1 MKYAHIDHS
10 ADQIKMQELID
21 HLSNT
26 ADKAKSLASEIGLGN
41 IMYLVGILHDAGK
54 ASDAFQHKIINNT
67 DERVNHSSA
76 GALYLLSLYNK
87 CAKQSLFDTDI
98 LQEYFYIMVY
108 VISAHHG
115 LYDIPYYDNID
126 NNLSNRLKDRI
137 RFDKNEM
144 ECFKR
149 EVVPYIEELEEKLN
163 LDLLD
168 IFKKGYFEYKNS
180 KDKIKYIDDKANYYY
195 LSLYMRLFLSIL
207 KNADIVDTI
216 NAYDLIIDDSVTYDA
231 QKKATVYSAN
241 LKEKYDSFP
250 KPKNE
255 LDRVKNE
262 LKHII
267 DDRGREDESG
277 IYKLDLATGAGK
289 TLLSMLYATNQMKF
303 KSKKRFF
310 YITAFLSVLEQ
321 NANEVKEV
329 LKDKSILE
337 YHSNIVDKSFFNN
350 ASCNDESIDESKIN
364 MCKEY
369 LIESFDTPVVLTTL
383 VQFINTL
390 FKGKSANIRRFS
402 LLINS
407 VIILDE
413 VQSLPIE
420 MTYLFNLAMNFISSV
435 MKANIVLSTATQPK
449 YDENKI
455 KYRINYADKAN
466 LVKLSQN
473 QAKPFKRTKVYNFNE
488 GKKSSLKDIKLEILS
503 YKNDS
508 FLTILNTKK
517 AARNLYEML
526 IEDTKNAE
534 DTYLLNTDFC
544 PEHRKDILDE
554 IKLKLS
560 EGTAVKLVATQLIEA
575 GVNVDFK
582 RLIRSY
588 AGIDS
593 LIQAI
598 GRCNRYGLQKEG
610 IVKLVN
616 MGFEE
621 NLNYLNSIGYKKDI
635 TEIILNNK
643 SGEIDIDEL
652 NDEFFARYYTKYEN
666 LMTYPLEKDMP
677 SAFDLLSDNL
687 DNISGKSEVFPVLRQ
702 SFKTASDEINLIK
715 NDTKTMIVCYKNL
728 KTGKSNEA
736 KYDELKELLDNKDNF
751 VYNISKIK
759 KLLKEMQSYTINV
772 YENDKLN
779 DFVDFYMDGDIL
791 MLKKE
796 YYGDD
801 GFNIN
806 QEKNKEQ
813 MPFIIM

>member
-1 MKYAHIDHS
+1 MKYAHIDHTEGE
-10 ADQIKMQELID
+10 IKKQELIT
-21 HLSNT
+21 HLKNT
-26 ADKAKSLASEIGLGN
+26 ADKAKSLASEIDFEN
-41 IMYLVGILHDAGK
+41 TSYLLGILHDAGK
-54 ASDAFQHKIINNT
+54 ASKAFQHKIINNT

-87 CAKQSLFDTDI
+87 CAKKSSVDINI

-115 LYDIPYYDNID
+115 IYDVPYYDID
-126 NNLSNRLKDRI
+126 NNLSNRLKDRL
-137 RFDKNEM
+137 RFDEDEKS
-144 ECFKR
+144 CFKN

-163 LDLLD
+163 IDLLD
-168 IFKKGYFEYKNS
+168 IFMKGYFEYKTS
-180 KDKIKYIDDKANYYY
+180 KDRLKYIDNKANYYY

-231 QKKATVYSAN
+231 HKKAVLYSKN
-241 LKEKYDSFP
+241 LKEKYSSFP
-250 KPKNE
+250 EPKND

-262 LKHII
+262 LKLVI
-267 DDRGREDESG
+267 DDRGRVDESG

-289 TLLSMLYATNQMKF
+289 TLLSMLYATNQMKY

-337 YHSNIVDKSFFNN
+337 YHSNILDQSSFNN
-350 ASCNDESIDESKIN
+350 TNNESADENKDK
-364 MCKEY
+364 MCREY
-369 LIESFDTPVVLTTL
+369 LIESFDAPVVLTTL

-390 FKGKSANIRRFS
+390 FKSKSANIRRFS
-402 LLINS
+402 SLINS

-449 YDENKI
+449 YDENNI
-455 KYRINYADKAN
+455 KYRIEYADKAD

-473 QAKPFKRTKVYNFNE
+473 QLKAFKRTKVYNFNE

-503 YKNDS
+503 YKSDS

-517 AARNLYEML
+517 AARKLYEML
-526 IEDTKNAE
+526 IEDTGNAE
-534 DTYLLNTDFC
+534 DIYLLNTDFC

-593 LIQAI
+593 IIQAI

-610 IVKLVN
+610 IVNLVN

-621 NLNYLNSIGYKKDI
+621 NLNYLESIGYKKDI

-666 LMTYPLEKDMP
+666 LMAYPLGKDMP

-687 DNISGKSEVFPVLRQ
+687 DSISIKTKEFPVIRQ
-702 SFKTASDEINLIK
+702 SFKTAADNINLIK
-715 NDTKTMIVCYKNL
+715 NDTKAMIVCYKNP
-728 KTGKSNEA
+728 KTGKSNEK
-736 KYDELKELLDNKDNF
+736 KYDTLKKLLENEDNII
-751 VYNISKIK
+751 YNLSKIK
-759 KLLKEMQSYTINV
+759 SLLREMQSYTINI

-779 DFVDFYMDGDIL
+779 DFVYSYMDGDIL
-791 MLKKE
+791 LLKKE
-796 YYGDD
+796 YYSAN
-801 GFNIN
+801 GFNID
-806 QEKNKEQ
+806 QEKNKEL

>member
-41 IMYLVGILHDAGK
+41 IMYLVGMLHDAGK
-54 ASDAFQHKIINNT
+54 ASEAFQHKILNNT

-76 GALYLLSLYNK
+76 GALYLLFLYNK
-87 CAKQSLFDTDI
+87 CTKQSSFDIDI

-115 LYDIPYYDNID
+115 LYDIPYYDI
-126 NNLSNRLKDRI
+126 NNSLSNRLKDRI
-137 RFDKNEM
+137 RFDED
-144 ECFKR
+144 ERICFKR
-149 EVVPYIEELEEKLN
+149 EVVPYIKELEEKLSI
-163 LDLLD
+163 DLLD

-180 KDKIKYIDDKANYYY
+180 KDNLKYIDKKANYYY

-216 NAYDLIIDDSVTYDA
+216 NAYDLIIDDSITYDA
-231 QKKATVYSAN
+231 QKKAILYSEN
-241 LKEKYDSFP
+241 LKEKYASFP
-250 KPKNE
+250 ETKND
-255 LDRVKNE
+255 LDKVKNE
-262 LKHII
+262 LKLII

-321 NANEVKEV
+321 NASEVKDV

-337 YHSNIVDKSFFNN
+337 YHSNIVDKSSFNN
-350 ASCNDESIDESKIN
+350 ASYNESADESKIN

-369 LIESFDTPVVLTTL
+369 LMESFDAPVVLTTL

-402 LLINS
+402 SLINS

-449 YDENKI
+449 YDEKNI
-455 KYRINYADKAN
+455 KYRIDYADKAN
-466 LVKLSQN
+466 LIKLSQN
-473 QAKPFKRTKVYNFNE
+473 QVKAFKRTKVYNFNE

-517 AARNLYEML
+517 AARKLYEML
-526 IEDTKNAE
+526 IDDTGNTK
-534 DTYLLNTDFC
+534 DIYLLNTDFC
-544 PEHRKDILDE
+544 PEHRKDILNE
-554 IKLKLS
+554 IKTKLS
-560 EGTAVKLVATQLIEA
+560 EGIAVKLVSTQLIEA

-593 LIQAI
+593 IIQAI
-598 GRCNRYGLQKEG
+598 GRCNRYGFHKEG
-610 IVKLVN
+610 IVNLVN
-616 MGFEE
+616 IGFEE
-621 NLNYLNSIGYKKDI
+621 NLNYLESIGYKKDI
-635 TEIILNNK
+635 TEIILNK
-643 SGEIDIDEL
+643 KTGEIDIDKL

-702 SFKTASDEINLIK
+702 SFKTAADEINLIK
-715 NDTKTMIVCYKNL
+715 NDTKTMIVCYKNF

-736 KYDELKELLDNKDNF
+736 KYDELKELLDNKDNI

>member
-1 MKYAHIDHS
+1 MKYAHIDH
-10 ADQIKMQELID
+10 AEGEIKKQELIT
-21 HLSNT
+21 HLKNT
-26 ADKAKSLASEIGLGN
+26 ADKAKSLANEIDFENTL
-41 IMYLVGILHDAGK
+41 YLLGILHDAGK
-54 ASDAFQHKIINNT
+54 ASEAFQHKIINNT
-67 DERVNHSSA
+67 DDRVNHSSA

-87 CAKQSLFDTDI
+87 CAKKSSVDINI

-115 LYDIPYYDNID
+115 IYDVPYYDID
-126 NNLSNRLKDRI
+126 NNLSNRLKDRL
-137 RFDKNEM
+137 RFDEDEM
-144 ECFKR
+144 SFFRK
-149 EVVPYIEELEEKLN
+149 EVVPYIEELKEKLN
-163 LDLLD
+163 IDLLD
-168 IFKKGYFEYKNS
+168 IFMKGYFEYKTS
-180 KDKIKYIDDKANYYY
+180 KDRLKYIDNKANYYY

-231 QKKATVYSAN
+231 HKKAVLYSKN
-241 LKEKYDSFP
+241 LKEKYSSFP
-250 KPKNE
+250 EPKNE

-262 LKHII
+262 LKFVI
-267 DDRGREDESG
+267 DDRGRVDESG

-289 TLLSMLYATNQMKF
+289 TLLSMLYATNQMKY

-337 YHSNIVDKSFFNN
+337 YHSNIIDQSSFNKANN
-350 ASCNDESIDESKIN
+350 ESTDESKDK
-364 MCKEY
+364 MCREY
-369 LIESFDTPVVLTTL
+369 LIQSFDAPVVLTTI

-402 LLINS
+402 SLINS

-449 YDENKI
+449 YDENNI

-466 LVKLSQN
+466 LVKLSHN

-517 AARNLYEML
+517 AARKLYEML
-526 IEDTKNAE
+526 IEDTGNAE
-534 DTYLLNTDFC
+534 EIYLLNTDFC

-593 LIQAI
+593 IIQAI

-610 IVKLVN
+610 IVNLVN

-621 NLNYLNSIGYKKDI
+621 NLNYLESIGYKKDI

-666 LMTYPLEKDMP
+666 LMAYPLGKDMP

-687 DNISGKSEVFPVLRQ
+687 DSISKKKEEFPVIRQ
-702 SFKTASDEINLIK
+702 SFKMAADNINLIK
-715 NDTKTMIVCYKNL
+715 NDTKAMIVCYKNP
-728 KTGKSNEA
+728 KTGKSNEK
-736 KYDELKELLDNKDNF
+736 KYDTLKKLLENEDNII
-751 VYNISKIK
+751 YNLSKIK
-759 KLLKEMQSYTINV
+759 SLLREMQSYTINI

-779 DFVDFYMDGDIL
+779 DFVYSYMDGDIL
-791 MLKKE
+791 LLKKE
-796 YYGDD
+796 YYSAN
-801 GFNIN
+801 GFNID
-806 QEKNKEQ
+806 QEKNKEL

>member
-1 MKYAHIDHS
+1 MK
-10 ADQIKMQELID
+10 
-21 HLSNT
+21 
-26 ADKAKSLASEIGLGN
+26 
-41 IMYLVGILHDAGK
+41 LV
-54 ASDAFQHKIINNT
+54 
-67 DERVNHSSA
+67 
-76 GALYLLSLYNK
+76 
-87 CAKQSLFDTDI
+87 
-98 LQEYFYIMVY
+98 
-108 VISAHHG
+108 
-115 LYDIPYYDNID
+115 
-126 NNLSNRLKDRI
+126 
-137 RFDKNEM
+137 
-144 ECFKR
+144 
-149 EVVPYIEELEEKLN
+149 
-163 LDLLD
+163 
-168 IFKKGYFEYKNS
+168 
-180 KDKIKYIDDKANYYY
+180 
-195 LSLYMRLFLSIL
+195 
-207 KNADIVDTI
+207 
-216 NAYDLIIDDSVTYDA
+216 
-231 QKKATVYSAN
+231 
-241 LKEKYDSFP
+241 
-250 KPKNE
+250 
-255 LDRVKNE
+255 
-262 LKHII
+262 I
-267 DDRGREDESG
+267 DDRGRVDESG
-277 IYKLDLATGAGK
+277 IYKLDIATGAGK
-289 TLLSMLYATNQMKF
+289 TLLSMLYATNQMKY

-337 YHSNIVDKSFFNN
+337 YHSNIVDQSSFNN
-350 ASCNDESIDESKIN
+350 ANNESTDESKDK
-364 MCKEY
+364 MCREY
-369 LIESFDTPVVLTTL
+369 LIQSFDAPVVLTTL

-402 LLINS
+402 SLINS

-449 YDENKI
+449 YDENNI

-517 AARNLYEML
+517 AARKLYEML
-526 IEDTKNAE
+526 IEDTGNAE
-534 DTYLLNTDFC
+534 DIYLLNTDFC

-593 LIQAI
+593 IIQAI

-610 IVKLVN
+610 IVNLVN
-616 MGFEE
+616 VGFEE
-621 NLNYLNSIGYKKDI
+621 NLNYLESIGYKKDI

-652 NDEFFARYYTKYEN
+652 NDEFFARYYTKYES
-666 LMTYPLEKDMP
+666 LMAYPLGKDMP

-687 DNISGKSEVFPVLRQ
+687 DSIRKKTEEFPVIRQ
-702 SFKTASDEINLIK
+702 SFKTAADNINLIK
-715 NDTKTMIVCYKNL
+715 NDTKAMIVCYKNP
-728 KTGKSNEA
+728 KTGKSNEK
-736 KYDELKELLDNKDNF
+736 KYDTLKKLLENEDNII
-751 VYNISKIK
+751 YNLSKIK
-759 KLLKEMQSYTINV
+759 SLLREMQSYTINV

-779 DFVDFYMDGDIL
+779 DFIYSYMDGDIL
-791 MLKKE
+791 LLKKE
-796 YYGDD
+796 YYNDI
-801 GFNIN
+801 GFNID
-806 QEKNKEQ
+806 QEKNKEL

>member
-10 ADQIKMQELID
+10 AEQIKSQELIT
-21 HLSNT
+21 HLKNT
-26 ADKAKSLASEIGLGN
+26 ADKAKSLASEIDFENTL
-41 IMYLVGILHDAGK
+41 YLLGILHDAGK
-54 ASDAFQHKIINNT
+54 ASEAFQHKIINNT

-87 CAKQSLFDTDI
+87 CAKKSLVDINI

-115 LYDIPYYDNID
+115 IYDIPYYDID
-126 NNLSNRLKDRI
+126 NNLSNRLKDRL
-137 RFDKNEM
+137 RFDEDEMSCFKNE
-144 ECFKR
+144 
-149 EVVPYIEELEEKLN
+149 VLPYIEELEEKLN
-163 LDLLD
+163 IDLLD
-168 IFKKGYFEYKNS
+168 IFMKGYFEYKTS
-180 KDKIKYIDDKANYYY
+180 KDRLKYIDNKANYYY

-231 QKKATVYSAN
+231 HKKAVLYSKN
-241 LKEKYDSFP
+241 LKEKYSSFP
-250 KPKNE
+250 EPKNE

-262 LKHII
+262 LKLVI
-267 DDRGREDESG
+267 DDRGRVDESG

-289 TLLSMLYATNQMKF
+289 TLLSMLYATNQMKY

-337 YHSNIVDKSFFNN
+337 YHSNIVDQSSFNN
-350 ASCNDESIDESKIN
+350 ANNESTDESKDK
-364 MCKEY
+364 MCREY
-369 LIESFDTPVVLTTL
+369 LIQSFDAPVVLTTL

-402 LLINS
+402 SLINS

-449 YDENKI
+449 YDENNI
-455 KYRINYADKAN
+455 KYRINYADKAD

-508 FLTILNTKK
+508 FITILNTKK
-517 AARNLYEML
+517 AARKLYEML
-526 IEDTKNAE
+526 IEDTGNAE
-534 DTYLLNTDFC
+534 DIYLLNTDFC
-544 PEHRKDILDE
+544 PEHRKDVLDE

-560 EGTAVKLVATQLIEA
+560 KGTAVKLVATQLIEA

-593 LIQAI
+593 IIQAI
-598 GRCNRYGLQKEG
+598 GRCNRYGLRKEG
-610 IVKLVN
+610 IVNLVN

-621 NLNYLNSIGYKKDI
+621 NLNYLESIGYKKDI

-666 LMTYPLEKDMP
+666 LMAYPLGKDMP

-687 DNISGKSEVFPVLRQ
+687 DSISIKTKEFPVIRQ
-702 SFKTASDEINLIK
+702 SFKTAADNINLIK
-715 NDTKTMIVCYKNL
+715 NDTKAMIVCYKNP
-728 KTGKSNEA
+728 KTGKSNEK
-736 KYDELKELLDNKDNF
+736 KYDTLKKLLENEDNII
-751 VYNISKIK
+751 YNLSKIK
-759 KLLKEMQSYTINV
+759 SLLKEMQSYTINV

-779 DFVDFYMDGDIL
+779 DFVYSYMDGGIL
-791 MLKKE
+791 LLKKE
-796 YYGDD
+796 YYSAN
-801 GFNIN
+801 GFNID
-806 QEKNKEQ
+806 QEKNKEL

>member
-1 MKYAHIDHS
+1 MKYAHINN
-10 ADQIKMQELID
+10 AEGKIKKQELIT
-21 HLSNT
+21 HLKNT
-26 ADKAKSLASEIGLGN
+26 ADKAKSLASEIDFENTL
-41 IMYLVGILHDAGK
+41 YLVGILHDIGK
-54 ASDAFQHKIINNT
+54 ASEAFQHKIINNT

-76 GALYLLSLYNK
+76 GALYLLSLYSK
-87 CAKQSLFDTDI
+87 CAKQSSFELDI
-98 LQEYFYIMVY
+98 IQEYFYIMAY

-115 LYDIPYYDNID
+115 IYDIPYYDID
-126 NNLSNRLKDRI
+126 NNLSNRLKDRL
-137 RFDKNEM
+137 RFDEDEMNCFKNE
-144 ECFKR
+144 
-149 EVVPYIEELEEKLN
+149 VLPYIEEIEQKLN
-163 LDLLD
+163 VDLLE
-168 IFKKGYFEYKNS
+168 IFKRGYFEYKNS

-216 NAYDLIIDDSVTYDA
+216 NAYDLV
-231 QKKATVYSAN
+231 
-241 LKEKYDSFP
+241 
-250 KPKNE
+250 
-255 LDRVKNE
+255 
-262 LKHII
+262 I
-267 DDRGREDESG
+267 DDRVMYSAQEKAEVYKARLDEKYASFPEPKNNLDKVKNDLKSIVDSRSRTDNNG

-303 KSKKRFF
+303 KDKKRFF

-321 NANEVKEV
+321 NASEVKDV

-337 YHSNIVDKSFFNN
+337 YHSNIVNKSSFDNTKN
-350 ASCNDESIDESKIN
+350 ESADESKEN

-369 LIESFDTPVVLTTL
+369 LFESFDAPVVLTTL

-390 FKGKSANIRRFS
+390 FKGKSTNIRRFS
-402 LLINS
+402 SLINS

-449 YDENKI
+449 YDEDNI
-455 KYRINYADKAN
+455 KYRLNYAKNAN
-466 LVKLSQN
+466 LVRLSQN
-473 QAKPFKRTKVYNFNE
+473 QLKVFKRTKVYNFND
-488 GKKSSLKDIKLEILS
+488 GKKSSLVDIKTEVLS
-503 YKNDS
+503 HAEDS
-508 FLTILNTKK
+508 NLIILNTKR
-517 AARNLYEML
+517 AARNLYKML
-526 IEDTKNAE
+526 LEDFGNNNNI
-534 DTYLLNTDFC
+534 YLLNTDFC
-544 PEHRKDILDE
+544 PEHRKDILNE
-554 IKLKLS
+554 IKAKLS
-560 EGTAVKLVATQLIEA
+560 EGVAVKLVSTQLIEA

-652 NDEFFARYYTKYEN
+652 NDEFFARYYTKYES
-666 LMTYPLEKDMP
+666 LMAYPLEKDKP
-677 SAFDLLSDNL
+677 SAFDLLSDNIN
-687 DNISGKSEVFPVLRQ
+687 NIGTKTKDFPILRQ
-702 SFKTASDEINLIK
+702 SFKTAADNINLIK
-715 NDTKTMIVCYKNL
+715 NDTKAMIVCYKNSI
-728 KTGKSNEA
+728 TGKSNEE
-736 KYDELKELLDNKDNF
+736 KYDELKMLLENEDTIT
-751 VYNISKIK
+751 YNISKIK
-759 KLLKEMQSYTINV
+759 RLLKEMQSYTINV

-779 DFVDFYMDGDIL
+779 DFVDSYMDGDIL
-791 MLKKE
+791 LLKKQ
-796 YYGDD
+796 YYNDNGS
-801 GFNIN
+801 NID
-806 QEKNKEQ
+806 QEKNKEL

>member
-10 ADQIKMQELID
+10 VEQIKSQELIV

-26 ADKAKSLASEIGLGN
+26 ADRAKSLANEIDFENTL
-41 IMYLVGILHDAGK
+41 YLLGILHDAGK
-54 ASDAFQHKIINNT
+54 ASEAFQHKIINNT

-87 CAKQSLFDTDI
+87 CAKKSSVDINI

-115 LYDIPYYDNID
+115 IYDVPYYDID
-126 NNLSNRLKDRI
+126 NNLSNRLKDRL
-137 RFDKNEM
+137 RFDEDEKS
-144 ECFKR
+144 CFKN

-163 LDLLD
+163 IDLLD
-168 IFKKGYFEYKNS
+168 IFMKGYFEYKTS
-180 KDKIKYIDDKANYYY
+180 KDRLKYIDNKANYYY
-195 LSLYMRLFLSIL
+195 ISLYMRLFLSIL

-231 QKKATVYSAN
+231 HKKAVLYSKN
-241 LKEKYDSFP
+241 LKEKYSSFP
-250 KPKNE
+250 EPKNE

-262 LKHII
+262 LKFVI
-267 DDRGREDESG
+267 DDRGRVDESG
-277 IYKLDLATGAGK
+277 IYKLDIATGAGK
-289 TLLSMLYATNQMKF
+289 TLLSMLYATNQMKY

-337 YHSNIVDKSFFNN
+337 YHSNIVDQSSFNN
-350 ASCNDESIDESKIN
+350 ANNESTDESKDK
-364 MCKEY
+364 MCREY
-369 LIESFDTPVVLTTL
+369 LIQSFDAPVVLTTL

-402 LLINS
+402 SLINS

-449 YDENKI
+449 YDENNI

-517 AARNLYEML
+517 AARKLYEML
-526 IEDTKNAE
+526 IEDTGNAE
-534 DTYLLNTDFC
+534 DIYLLNTDFC

-593 LIQAI
+593 IIQAI

-610 IVKLVN
+610 IVNLVN

-621 NLNYLNSIGYKKDI
+621 NLNYLESIGYKKDI

-666 LMTYPLEKDMP
+666 LMTYPLGKDMP

-687 DNISGKSEVFPVLRQ
+687 DSISIKTKEFPVIRQ
-702 SFKTASDEINLIK
+702 SFKTAADNINLIK
-715 NDTKTMIVCYKNL
+715 NDTKAMIVCYKNP
-728 KTGKSNEA
+728 KTGKSNEK
-736 KYDELKELLDNKDNF
+736 KYDTLKKLLENEDNII
-751 VYNISKIK
+751 YNLSKIK
-759 KLLKEMQSYTINV
+759 SLLREMQGYTINI

-779 DFVDFYMDGDIL
+779 DFVYSYMGGDIL
-791 MLKKE
+791 LLKKE
-796 YYGDD
+796 YYSAN
-801 GFNIN
+801 GFNID
-806 QEKNKEQ
+806 QEKNKEL

>member
-1 MKYAHIDHS
+1 MKYAHIDH
-10 ADQIKMQELID
+10 AEGKIKKQELIT
-21 HLSNT
+21 HLKNT
-26 ADKAKSLASEIGLGN
+26 ADKAKSLASEIDFEN
-41 IMYLVGILHDAGK
+41 TSYLLGILHDAGK
-54 ASDAFQHKIINNT
+54 ASEAFQHKIINNT
-67 DERVNHSSA
+67 DDRVNHSSA

-87 CAKQSLFDTDI
+87 CAKKSSVDINI

-115 LYDIPYYDNID
+115 IYDVPYYDID
-126 NNLSNRLKDRI
+126 NNLSNRLKDRL
-137 RFDKNEM
+137 RFDEDEKSCFKNE
-144 ECFKR
+144 
-149 EVVPYIEELEEKLN
+149 VLPYIEELEEKLN
-163 LDLLD
+163 IDLLD
-168 IFKKGYFEYKNS
+168 IFMKGYFEYKTS
-180 KDKIKYIDDKANYYY
+180 KDRLKYIDNKANYYY

-231 QKKATVYSAN
+231 HKKAVLYSKN
-241 LKEKYDSFP
+241 LKEKYSSFP
-250 KPKNE
+250 EPKNE

-262 LKHII
+262 LKLVI
-267 DDRGREDESG
+267 DDRGRVDESG
-277 IYKLDLATGAGK
+277 IYKLDIATGAGK
-289 TLLSMLYATNQMKF
+289 TLLSMLYATNQMKY

-337 YHSNIVDKSFFNN
+337 YHSNIVDQSSFNN
-350 ASCNDESIDESKIN
+350 ANNESTDESKDK
-364 MCKEY
+364 MCREY
-369 LIESFDTPVVLTTL
+369 LIQSFDAPVVLTTL

-402 LLINS
+402 SLINS

-449 YDENKI
+449 YDENNI

-517 AARNLYEML
+517 AARKLYEML
-526 IEDTKNAE
+526 IEDTGNAE
-534 DTYLLNTDFC
+534 DIYLLNTDFC

-593 LIQAI
+593 IIQAI

-610 IVKLVN
+610 IVNLVN
-616 MGFEE
+616 VGFEE
-621 NLNYLNSIGYKKDI
+621 NLNYLESIGYKKDI

-652 NDEFFARYYTKYEN
+652 NDEFFARYYTKYES
-666 LMTYPLEKDMP
+666 LMAYPLGKDMP

-687 DNISGKSEVFPVLRQ
+687 DSIRKKTEEFPVIRQ
-702 SFKTASDEINLIK
+702 SFKTAADNINLIK
-715 NDTKTMIVCYKNL
+715 NDTKAMIVCYKNP
-728 KTGKSNEA
+728 KTGKSNEK
-736 KYDELKELLDNKDNF
+736 KYDTLKKLLENEDNII
-751 VYNISKIK
+751 YNLSKIK
-759 KLLKEMQSYTINV
+759 SLLREMQSYTINV

-779 DFVDFYMDGDIL
+779 DFIYSYMDGDIL
-791 MLKKE
+791 LLKKE
-796 YYGDD
+796 YYNDI
-801 GFNIN
+801 GFNID
-806 QEKNKEQ
+806 QEKNKEL

>member
-10 ADQIKMQELID
+10 ADQIKRQELID

-26 ADKAKSLASEIGLGN
+26 ADKAKSSASEIGIGN
-41 IMYLVGILHDAGK
+41 IMYLLGILHDVGK
-54 ASDAFQHKIINNT
+54 ASEAFQHKIINNT
-67 DERVNHSSA
+67 DEKVNHSSA

-87 CAKQSLFDTDI
+87 CAKQSSFEMNI
-98 LQEYFYIMVY
+98 LQEYFYIMTY

-115 LYDIPYYDNID
+115 LYDIPYYDI
-126 NNLSNRLKDRI
+126 NNSLSNRLKDRI
-137 RFDKNEM
+137 RFDED
-144 ECFKR
+144 ERICFKR
-149 EVVPYIEELEEKLN
+149 EVVPYIKELEEKLN
-163 LDLLD
+163 IDLLD

-180 KDKIKYIDDKANYYY
+180 KDNLKYIDMKANYYY

-216 NAYDLIIDDSVTYDA
+216 NAYDLIIDDNVTYDA
-231 QKKATVYSAN
+231 QEKAEIYSKN
-241 LKEKYDSFP
+241 LKEKYSSFP
-250 KPKNE
+250 EPKND
-255 LDRVKNE
+255 LDKVKNE
-262 LKHII
+262 LKLVI

-277 IYKLDLATGAGK
+277 IYKVDLATGAGN
-289 TLLSMLYATNQMKF
+289 TLLSMLYATNQMKY

-321 NANEVKEV
+321 NAGEVKDV

-337 YHSNIVDKSFFNN
+337 YHSNILDQSSFNN
-350 ASCNDESIDESKIN
+350 TNNESAYESKDK
-364 MCKEY
+364 MCREY
-369 LIESFDTPVVLTTL
+369 LIESFDAPVVLTTL

-402 LLINS
+402 SLINS

-449 YDENKI
+449 YDENNI
-455 KYRINYADKAN
+455 KYRIDYADKAD

-473 QAKPFKRTKVYNFNE
+473 QLKAFKRTKVYNFND
-488 GKKSSLKDIKLEILS
+488 GKKSNSKDIEAEVLLHTK
-503 YKNDS
+503 DS
-508 FLTILNTKK
+508 TLIILNTKK
-517 AARNLYEML
+517 AARKLYEML
-526 IEDTKNAE
+526 IEDTGNTE
-534 DTYLLNTDFC
+534 DIYLLNTDFC
-544 PEHRKDILDE
+544 PEHRKDILDK
-554 IKLKLS
+554 IKAKLS
-560 EGTAVKLVATQLIEA
+560 KGNAVKLVATQLIEA

-593 LIQAI
+593 IIQAI

-610 IVKLVN
+610 IVNLVN

-621 NLNYLNSIGYKKDI
+621 NLNYLESIGYKKDI

-666 LMTYPLEKDMP
+666 LMTYPLGKDMP

-687 DNISGKSEVFPVLRQ
+687 DKISIKTKEFPVIRQ
-702 SFKTASDEINLIK
+702 SFKTAADNINLIK
-715 NDTKTMIVCYKNL
+715 NDTKAMIVCYKNS
-728 KTGKSNEA
+728 KTGKSNEK
-736 KYDELKELLDNKDNF
+736 KYDELKMLLENKDN
-751 VYNISKIK
+751 VIYNISKIK
-759 KLLKEMQSYTINV
+759 RLLKEMQSYTINV
-772 YENDKLN
+772 YENAKLN
-779 DFVDFYMDGDIL
+779 DFVDSYMDGDIL
-791 MLKKE
+791 LLKKQ
-796 YYGDD
+796 YYNDN
-801 GFNIN
+801 GFNID
-806 QEKNKEQ
+806 QEKNKEL

>member
-1 MKYAHIDHS
+1 MKYAHIDH
-10 ADQIKMQELID
+10 AEGEIKKQELIT
-21 HLSNT
+21 HLKNT
-26 ADKAKSLASEIGLGN
+26 ADKAKSLANEIDFENTL
-41 IMYLVGILHDAGK
+41 YLLGILHDAGK
-54 ASDAFQHKIINNT
+54 ASEAFQHKIINNT

-76 GALYLLSLYNK
+76 GALYLLLLYNK
-87 CAKQSLFDTDI
+87 CAKKSSVDINI

-115 LYDIPYYDNID
+115 IYDVPYYDID
-126 NNLSNRLKDRI
+126 NNLSNRLKDRL
-137 RFDKNEM
+137 RFDEDEKS
-144 ECFKR
+144 CFRK

-163 LDLLD
+163 IDLLD
-168 IFKKGYFEYKNS
+168 IFMEGYFEYKTS
-180 KDKIKYIDDKANYYY
+180 KDRLKYIDDKANYYY
-195 LSLYMRLFLSIL
+195 LSLYMRLFLAIL

-231 QKKATVYSAN
+231 HKKAVLYSKN
-241 LKEKYDSFP
+241 LKEKYSSFP
-250 KPKNE
+250 EPKNE

-262 LKHII
+262 LKLVI
-267 DDRGREDESG
+267 DDRGRVDESG

-289 TLLSMLYATNQMKF
+289 TLLSMLYATNQMKY

-337 YHSNIVDKSFFNN
+337 YHSNIVDQSSFNN
-350 ASCNDESIDESKIN
+350 ANNESTDESKDK
-364 MCKEY
+364 MCREY
-369 LIESFDTPVVLTTL
+369 LIQSFDAPVVLTTL
-383 VQFINTL
+383 AQFVNTL

-402 LLINS
+402 SLINS

-449 YDENKI
+449 YDENNI

-517 AARNLYEML
+517 AARKLYEML
-526 IEDTKNAE
+526 IEDTGNAE
-534 DTYLLNTDFC
+534 DIYLLNTDFC

-593 LIQAI
+593 IIQAI

-610 IVKLVN
+610 IVNLVN

-621 NLNYLNSIGYKKDI
+621 NLNYLESIGYKKDI

-666 LMTYPLEKDMP
+666 LMAYPFGKDKP

-687 DNISGKSEVFPVLRQ
+687 DSISIKTKEFPVIRQ
-702 SFKTASDEINLIK
+702 SFKTAADNINLIK
-715 NDTKTMIVCYKNL
+715 NDTKAMIVCYKNP
-728 KTGKSNEA
+728 KTGKSNEK
-736 KYDELKELLDNKDNF
+736 KYDTLKKLLENEDNII
-751 VYNISKIK
+751 YNLSKIK
-759 KLLKEMQSYTINV
+759 SLLREMQSYTINI

-779 DFVDFYMDGDIL
+779 DFVYSYMDGDIL
-791 MLKKE
+791 LLKKE
-796 YYGDD
+796 YYSAN
-801 GFNIN
+801 GFNID
-806 QEKNKEQ
+806 QEKNKEL

>member
-1 MKYAHIDHS
+1 MKYAHIDH
-10 ADQIKMQELID
+10 AEGEIKKQELIT
-21 HLSNT
+21 HLKNT
-26 ADKAKSLASEIGLGN
+26 ADKAKSLANEIDFENTL
-41 IMYLVGILHDAGK
+41 YLLGILHDAGK
-54 ASDAFQHKIINNT
+54 ASEAFQHKIINNT
-67 DERVNHSSA
+67 DDRVNHSSA

-87 CAKQSLFDTDI
+87 CAKKSSVDINI

-115 LYDIPYYDNID
+115 IYDVPYYDID
-126 NNLSNRLKDRI
+126 NNLSNRLKDRL
-137 RFDKNEM
+137 RFDENEM
-144 ECFKR
+144 SCFRK
-149 EVVPYIEELEEKLN
+149 EVVPYIEELKEKLN
-163 LDLLD
+163 IDLLD
-168 IFKKGYFEYKNS
+168 IFMKGYFEYKTS
-180 KDKIKYIDDKANYYY
+180 KDRLKYIDNKANYYY

-231 QKKATVYSAN
+231 HKNAVLYSKN
-241 LKEKYDSFP
+241 LKEKYSSFP
-250 KPKNE
+250 EPKNE

-262 LKHII
+262 LKFVI
-267 DDRGREDESG
+267 DDRGRVDESG

-289 TLLSMLYATNQMKF
+289 TLLSMLYATNQMKY

-337 YHSNIVDKSFFNN
+337 YHSNIIDQSSFNN
-350 ASCNDESIDESKIN
+350 ANNESTDESKDK
-364 MCKEY
+364 MCREY
-369 LIESFDTPVVLTTL
+369 LIQSFDAPVVLTTL

-402 LLINS
+402 SLINS

-449 YDENKI
+449 YDENNI

-466 LVKLSQN
+466 LVKLSHN

-517 AARNLYEML
+517 AARKLYEML
-526 IEDTKNAE
+526 IEDTGNAE
-534 DTYLLNTDFC
+534 DIYLLNTDFC

-560 EGTAVKLVATQLIEA
+560 EGTSVKLVATQLIEA

-593 LIQAI
+593 IIQAI
-598 GRCNRYGLQKEG
+598 GRCNRYGLHKEG
-610 IVKLVN
+610 IVNLVN

-621 NLNYLNSIGYKKDI
+621 NLNYLESIGYKKDI

-666 LMTYPLEKDMP
+666 LMAYPLGKDMP

-687 DNISGKSEVFPVLRQ
+687 DSISIKTKEFPVIRQ
-702 SFKTASDEINLIK
+702 SFKTAADNINLIK
-715 NDTKTMIVCYKNL
+715 NDTKTMIVCYKNT
-728 KTGKSNEA
+728 KTGKSNEK
-736 KYDELKELLDNKDNF
+736 KYDTLKKLLENEDNII
-751 VYNISKIK
+751 YNLSKIK
-759 KLLKEMQSYTINV
+759 SLLREMQSYTINI

-779 DFVDFYMDGDIL
+779 DFVYSYMDGDIL
-791 MLKKE
+791 LLKKE
-796 YYGDD
+796 YYSAN
-801 GFNIN
+801 GFNID
-806 QEKNKEQ
+806 QEKNKEL

>member
-1 MKYAHIDHS
+1 MKYAHIDH
-10 ADQIKMQELID
+10 AEGEIKKQELIT
-21 HLSNT
+21 HLKNT
-26 ADKAKSLASEIGLGN
+26 ADKAKSLANEIDFENTL
-41 IMYLVGILHDAGK
+41 YLLGILHDAGK
-54 ASDAFQHKIINNT
+54 ASEAFQHKIINNT

-76 GALYLLSLYNK
+76 GALYLLLLYNK
-87 CAKQSLFDTDI
+87 CAKKSSVDINI

-115 LYDIPYYDNID
+115 IYDVPYYDID
-126 NNLSNRLKDRI
+126 NNLSNRLKDRLK
-137 RFDKNEM
+137 FDEDEKS
-144 ECFKR
+144 CFRK

-163 LDLLD
+163 IDLLD
-168 IFKKGYFEYKNS
+168 IFMEGYFEYKTS
-180 KDKIKYIDDKANYYY
+180 KDRLKYIDDKANYYY
-195 LSLYMRLFLSIL
+195 LSLYMRLFLAIL

-231 QKKATVYSAN
+231 HKKAVLYSKN
-241 LKEKYDSFP
+241 LKEKYSSFP
-250 KPKNE
+250 EPKNE

-262 LKHII
+262 LKLVI
-267 DDRGREDESG
+267 DDRGRVDESG

-289 TLLSMLYATNQMKF
+289 TLLSMLYATNQMKY

-337 YHSNIVDKSFFNN
+337 YHSNIVDQSSFNN
-350 ASCNDESIDESKIN
+350 ANNESTDESKDK
-364 MCKEY
+364 MCREY
-369 LIESFDTPVVLTTL
+369 LIQSFDAPVVLTTL

-402 LLINS
+402 SLINS

-449 YDENKI
+449 YDENNI

-466 LVKLSQN
+466 LVKLSHN

-517 AARNLYEML
+517 AARKLYEML
-526 IEDTKNAE
+526 IEDTGNAE
-534 DTYLLNTDFC
+534 DIYLLNTDFC

-593 LIQAI
+593 IIQAI
-598 GRCNRYGLQKEG
+598 GRCNRYGLHKEG
-610 IVKLVN
+610 IVNLVN

-621 NLNYLNSIGYKKDI
+621 NLNYLESIGYKKDI

-666 LMTYPLEKDMP
+666 LMAYPLGKDMP

-687 DNISGKSEVFPVLRQ
+687 DSISIKTKEFPVIRQ
-702 SFKTASDEINLIK
+702 SFKTAADNINLIK
-715 NDTKTMIVCYKNL
+715 NDTKTMIVCYKNT
-728 KTGKSNEA
+728 KTGKSNEK
-736 KYDELKELLDNKDNF
+736 KYDTLKKLLENEDNII
-751 VYNISKIK
+751 YNLSKIK
-759 KLLKEMQSYTINV
+759 SLLREMQSYTINI

-779 DFVDFYMDGDIL
+779 DFVYSYMDGDIL
-791 MLKKE
+791 LLKKE
-796 YYGDD
+796 YYSAN
-801 GFNIN
+801 GFNID
-806 QEKNKEQ
+806 QEKK
-813 MPFIIM
+813 

>member
-10 ADQIKMQELID
+10 VEQIKSQELIV

-26 ADKAKSLASEIGLGN
+26 ADRAKSLANEIDFENTL
-41 IMYLVGILHDAGK
+41 YLLGILHDAGK
-54 ASDAFQHKIINNT
+54 ASEAFQHKIINNT

-76 GALYLLSLYNK
+76 GAQYLVSLYLRCSK
-87 CAKQSLFDTDI
+87 DTSFDIDL
-98 LQEYFYIMVY
+98 LQEYFYILIY

-115 LYDIPYYDNID
+115 IYDIPYYDID
-126 NNLSNRLKDRI
+126 NNLSNRLKDRL
-137 RFDKNEM
+137 RFDEDEKS
-144 ECFKR
+144 CFKN

-163 LDLLD
+163 IDLLD
-168 IFKKGYFEYKNS
+168 IFMKGYFEYKTS
-180 KDKIKYIDDKANYYY
+180 KDRLKYIDNKANYYY

-231 QKKATVYSAN
+231 HKKAVLYSKN
-241 LKEKYDSFP
+241 LKEKYSSFP
-250 KPKNE
+250 EPKNE

-262 LKHII
+262 LKLVI
-267 DDRGREDESG
+267 DDRGRVDESG
-277 IYKLDLATGAGK
+277 IYKLDIATGAGK
-289 TLLSMLYATNQMKF
+289 TLLSMLYATNQMKY

-310 YITAFLSVLEQ
+310 YITAFLSILEQ

-337 YHSNIVDKSFFNN
+337 YHSNIVDQSSFNN
-350 ASCNDESIDESKIN
+350 ANNESTDESKDK
-364 MCKEY
+364 MCREY
-369 LIESFDTPVVLTTL
+369 LIQSFDAPVVLTTL

-402 LLINS
+402 SLINS

-449 YDENKI
+449 YDENNI

-517 AARNLYEML
+517 AARKLYEML
-526 IEDTKNAE
+526 IEDTGNAE
-534 DTYLLNTDFC
+534 DIYLLNTDFC

-593 LIQAI
+593 IIQAI

-610 IVKLVN
+610 IVNLVN
-616 MGFEE
+616 TGFEE
-621 NLNYLNSIGYKKDI
+621 NLNYLESIGYKKDI

-643 SGEIDIDEL
+643 SGEIDIDKL

-666 LMTYPLEKDMP
+666 LMAYPLGKDMP

-687 DNISGKSEVFPVLRQ
+687 DSISIKTKEFPVIRQ
-702 SFKTASDEINLIK
+702 SFKTAADNINLIK
-715 NDTKTMIVCYKNL
+715 NDTKAMIVCYKNH
-728 KTGKSNEA
+728 KTGKSNEK
-736 KYDELKELLDNKDNF
+736 KYDTLKKLLENEDNII
-751 VYNISKIK
+751 YNLSKIK
-759 KLLKEMQSYTINV
+759 SLLREMQSYTINI

-779 DFVDFYMDGDIL
+779 DFVYSYMDGDIL
-791 MLKKE
+791 LLKKE
-796 YYGDD
+796 YYSAN
-801 GFNIN
+801 GFNID
-806 QEKNKEQ
+806 QEKNKEL

>member
-10 ADQIKMQELID
+10 VEQIKSQELIV

-26 ADKAKSLASEIGLGN
+26 ADRAKSLANEIDFENTL
-41 IMYLVGILHDAGK
+41 YLLGILHDAGK
-54 ASDAFQHKIINNT
+54 ASEAFQHKIINNT

-76 GALYLLSLYNK
+76 GAQYLVSLYLRCSK
-87 CAKQSLFDTDI
+87 DTSFDIDL
-98 LQEYFYIMVY
+98 LQEYFYILIY

-115 LYDIPYYDNID
+115 IYDIPYYDID
-126 NNLSNRLKDRI
+126 NNLSNRLKDRL
-137 RFDKNEM
+137 RFDEDEKS
-144 ECFKR
+144 CFKN

-163 LDLLD
+163 IDLLD
-168 IFKKGYFEYKNS
+168 IFMKGYFEYKTS
-180 KDKIKYIDDKANYYY
+180 KDRLKYIDNKANYYY

-231 QKKATVYSAN
+231 HKKAVLYSKN
-241 LKEKYDSFP
+241 LKEKYSSFP
-250 KPKNE
+250 EPKNE

-262 LKHII
+262 LKLVI
-267 DDRGREDESG
+267 DDRGRVDESG
-277 IYKLDLATGAGK
+277 IYKLDIATGAGK
-289 TLLSMLYATNQMKF
+289 TLLSMLYATNQMKY

-337 YHSNIVDKSFFNN
+337 YHSNIVDQSSFNN
-350 ASCNDESIDESKIN
+350 ANNESTDESKDK
-364 MCKEY
+364 MCREY
-369 LIESFDTPVVLTTL
+369 LIQSFDAPVVLTTL

-402 LLINS
+402 SLINS

-449 YDENKI
+449 YDENNI

-517 AARNLYEML
+517 AARKLYEML
-526 IEDTKNAE
+526 IEDTGNAE
-534 DTYLLNTDFC
+534 DIYLLNTDFC

-593 LIQAI
+593 IIQAI

-610 IVKLVN
+610 IVNLVN

-621 NLNYLNSIGYKKDI
+621 NLNYLESIGYKKDI

-643 SGEIDIDEL
+643 SGEIDIDKL

-666 LMTYPLEKDMP
+666 LMAYPLGKDMP

-687 DNISGKSEVFPVLRQ
+687 DSISIKTKEFPVIRQ
-702 SFKTASDEINLIK
+702 SFKTAADNINLIK
-715 NDTKTMIVCYKNL
+715 NDTKAMIVCYKNH
-728 KTGKSNEA
+728 KTGKSNEK
-736 KYDELKELLDNKDNF
+736 KYDTLKKLLENEDNII
-751 VYNISKIK
+751 YNLSKIK
-759 KLLKEMQSYTINV
+759 SLLREMQSYTINI

-779 DFVDFYMDGDIL
+779 DFVYSYMDGDIL
-791 MLKKE
+791 LLKKE
-796 YYGDD
+796 YYSAN
-801 GFNIN
+801 GFNID
-806 QEKNKEQ
+806 QEKNKEL

>member
-10 ADQIKMQELID
+10 VEQIKSQELIV

-26 ADKAKSLASEIGLGN
+26 ADRAKSLANEIDFENTL
-41 IMYLVGILHDAGK
+41 YLLGILHDAGK
-54 ASDAFQHKIINNT
+54 ASEAFQHKIINNT

-76 GALYLLSLYNK
+76 GAQYLVSLYLRCSK
-87 CAKQSLFDTDI
+87 DTSFDIDL
-98 LQEYFYIMVY
+98 LQEYFYILIY

-115 LYDIPYYDNID
+115 IYDIPYYDID
-126 NNLSNRLKDRI
+126 NNLSNRLKDRL
-137 RFDKNEM
+137 RFDEDEKS
-144 ECFKR
+144 CFKN

-163 LDLLD
+163 IDLLD
-168 IFKKGYFEYKNS
+168 IFMKGYFEYKTS
-180 KDKIKYIDDKANYYY
+180 KDRLKYIDNKANYYY

-231 QKKATVYSAN
+231 HKKAVLYSKN
-241 LKEKYDSFP
+241 LKEKYSSFP
-250 KPKNE
+250 EPKNE

-262 LKHII
+262 LKLVI
-267 DDRGREDESG
+267 DDRGRVDESG

-289 TLLSMLYATNQMKF
+289 TLLSMLYATNQMKY

-337 YHSNIVDKSFFNN
+337 YHSNILDQSSFNN
-350 ASCNDESIDESKIN
+350 TNNESADESKDK
-364 MCKEY
+364 MCREY
-369 LIESFDTPVVLTTL
+369 LIESFDAPVVLTTL

-402 LLINS
+402 SLINS

-449 YDENKI
+449 YDENNI

-503 YKNDS
+503 YKSDS

-517 AARNLYEML
+517 AARKLYEML
-526 IEDTKNAE
+526 IEDTGNAE
-534 DTYLLNTDFC
+534 DIYLLNTDFC

-593 LIQAI
+593 IIQAI

-610 IVKLVN
+610 IVNLVN

-621 NLNYLNSIGYKKDI
+621 NLNYLDSIGYKKDI

-666 LMTYPLEKDMP
+666 LMAYPLGKDMP

-687 DNISGKSEVFPVLRQ
+687 DSISIKTKEFPVIRQ
-702 SFKTASDEINLIK
+702 SFKTAADNINLIK
-715 NDTKTMIVCYKNL
+715 NDTKAMIVCYKNP
-728 KTGKSNEA
+728 KTGKSNEK
-736 KYDELKELLDNKDNF
+736 KYDTLKKLLENEDNII
-751 VYNISKIK
+751 YNLSKIK
-759 KLLKEMQSYTINV
+759 SLLREMQSYTINI

-779 DFVDFYMDGDIL
+779 DFVYSYMDGDIL
-791 MLKKE
+791 LLKKE
-796 YYGDD
+796 YYSAN
-801 GFNIN
+801 GFNID
-806 QEKNKEQ
+806 QEKNKEL

>member
-1 MKYAHIDHS
+1 MKYAHIDH
-10 ADQIKMQELID
+10 AEGKIKKQELIT
-21 HLSNT
+21 HLKNT
-26 ADKAKSLASEIGLGN
+26 ADKAKSLASEIDFEN
-41 IMYLVGILHDAGK
+41 TSYLLGILHDAGK
-54 ASDAFQHKIINNT
+54 ASEAFQHKIINNT
-67 DERVNHSSA
+67 DDRVNHSSA

-87 CAKQSLFDTDI
+87 CAKKSSVDINI

-115 LYDIPYYDNID
+115 IYDVPYYDID
-126 NNLSNRLKDRI
+126 NNLSNRLKDRL
-137 RFDKNEM
+137 RFDEDEKSCFKNE
-144 ECFKR
+144 
-149 EVVPYIEELEEKLN
+149 VLPYIEELEEKLN
-163 LDLLD
+163 IVLLD
-168 IFKKGYFEYKNS
+168 IFMKGYFEYKTS
-180 KDKIKYIDDKANYYY
+180 KDRLKYIDNKANYYY

-231 QKKATVYSAN
+231 HKKAVLYSKN
-241 LKEKYDSFP
+241 LKEKYSSFP
-250 KPKNE
+250 EPKNE

-262 LKHII
+262 LKLVI
-267 DDRGREDESG
+267 DDRGRVDESG
-277 IYKLDLATGAGK
+277 IYKLDIATGAGK
-289 TLLSMLYATNQMKF
+289 TLLSMLYATNQMKY

-337 YHSNIVDKSFFNN
+337 YHSNIVDQSSFNN
-350 ASCNDESIDESKIN
+350 ANNESTDESKDK
-364 MCKEY
+364 MCREY
-369 LIESFDTPVVLTTL
+369 LIQSFDAPVVLTTL

-402 LLINS
+402 SLINS

-449 YDENKI
+449 YDENNI

-517 AARNLYEML
+517 AARKLYEML
-526 IEDTKNAE
+526 IEDTGNAE
-534 DTYLLNTDFC
+534 DIYLLNTDFC

-593 LIQAI
+593 IIQAI

-610 IVKLVN
+610 IVNLVN
-616 MGFEE
+616 VGFEE
-621 NLNYLNSIGYKKDI
+621 NLNYLESIGYKKDI

-652 NDEFFARYYTKYEN
+652 NDEFFARYYTKYES
-666 LMTYPLEKDMP
+666 LMAYPLGKDMP

-687 DNISGKSEVFPVLRQ
+687 DSIRKKTEEFPVIRQ
-702 SFKTASDEINLIK
+702 SFKTAADNINLIK
-715 NDTKTMIVCYKNL
+715 NDTKAMIVCYKNP
-728 KTGKSNEA
+728 KTGKSNEK
-736 KYDELKELLDNKDNF
+736 KYDTLKKLLENEDNII
-751 VYNISKIK
+751 YNLSKIK
-759 KLLKEMQSYTINV
+759 SLLREMQSYTINV

-779 DFVDFYMDGDIL
+779 DFIYSYMDGDIL
-791 MLKKE
+791 LLKKE
-796 YYGDD
+796 YYNDI
-801 GFNIN
+801 GFNID
-806 QEKNKEQ
+806 QEKNKEL

>member
-1 MKYAHIDHS
+1 MKYAHIDH
-10 ADQIKMQELID
+10 AEGKIKKQELIT
-21 HLSNT
+21 HLKNT
-26 ADKAKSLASEIGLGN
+26 ADKAKSLASEIDFEN
-41 IMYLVGILHDAGK
+41 TSYLLGILHDAGK
-54 ASDAFQHKIINNT
+54 ASKAFQHKIINNT
-67 DERVNHSSA
+67 DDRVNHSSA
-76 GALYLLSLYNK
+76 GAMYLLSLYNK
-87 CAKQSLFDTDI
+87 CAKKSSVDINI
-98 LQEYFYIMVY
+98 LQEYVYIMVY

-115 LYDIPYYDNID
+115 IYDVPYYDID
-126 NNLSNRLKDRI
+126 NNLSNRLKDRL
-137 RFDKNEM
+137 RFDEDEKS
-144 ECFKR
+144 CFKN

-163 LDLLD
+163 IDLLD
-168 IFKKGYFEYKNS
+168 IFMEGYFEYKTS
-180 KDKIKYIDDKANYYY
+180 KDRLKYIDNKANYYY
-195 LSLYMRLFLSIL
+195 LYLYMRLFLAIL
-207 KNADIVDTI
+207 KNADIVDTV
-216 NAYDLIIDDSVTYDA
+216 NAYDLIIDDNVTYDA
-231 QKKATVYSAN
+231 QKKALLYSKN
-241 LKEKYDSFP
+241 LKEKYSSFSE
-250 KPKNE
+250 PKNE

-262 LKHII
+262 LKLVI
-267 DDRGREDESG
+267 DDRGCVDESG

-289 TLLSMLYATNQMKF
+289 TLLSMLYATNQMKY

-337 YHSNIVDKSFFNN
+337 YHSNIIDQPSFNN
-350 ASCNDESIDESKIN
+350 ANNESTDESKDK
-364 MCKEY
+364 MCREY
-369 LIESFDTPVVLTTL
+369 LIQSFDAPVVLTTL
-383 VQFINTL
+383 VQFVNTL

-402 LLINS
+402 SLINS

-449 YDENKI
+449 YDENNI
-455 KYRINYADKAN
+455 KYRIDYADKAD

-503 YKNDS
+503 YKSDS

-517 AARNLYEML
+517 AARKLYEML
-526 IEDTKNAE
+526 IEDTGNAE
-534 DTYLLNTDFC
+534 DIYLLNTDFC

-593 LIQAI
+593 IIQAI

-610 IVKLVN
+610 IVNLVN

-621 NLNYLNSIGYKKDI
+621 NLNYLESIGYKKDI

-666 LMTYPLEKDMP
+666 LMAYPLGKDMS

-687 DNISGKSEVFPVLRQ
+687 DSISMKTKEFPVIRQ
-702 SFKTASDEINLIK
+702 SFKTAADNINLIK
-715 NDTKTMIVCYKNL
+715 NDTKTMIVCYKNP
-728 KTGKSNEA
+728 KTGKSNEK
-736 KYDELKELLDNKDNF
+736 KYDTLKKLLENEDNII
-751 VYNISKIK
+751 YNLSKIK
-759 KLLKEMQSYTINV
+759 NLLREMQSYTINI

-779 DFVDFYMDGDIL
+779 DFVYSYMDGDIL
-791 MLKKE
+791 LLKKE
-796 YYGDD
+796 YYSAN
-801 GFNIN
+801 GFNID
-806 QEKNKEQ
+806 QEKNKEL

>member
-1 MKYAHIDHS
+1 MKYAHIDHAEQMKS
-10 ADQIKMQELID
+10 QELIT
-21 HLSNT
+21 HLKNT
-26 ADKAKSLASEIGLGN
+26 ADKAKSLASEIDFEN
-41 IMYLVGILHDAGK
+41 TSYLLGILHDAGK
-54 ASDAFQHKIINNT
+54 ASEAFQHKIINNT
-67 DERVNHSSA
+67 DDRVNHSSA

-87 CAKQSLFDTDI
+87 CAKKSSVDINI

-115 LYDIPYYDNID
+115 IYDVPYYDID
-126 NNLSNRLKDRI
+126 NNLSNRLKDRL
-137 RFDKNEM
+137 RFDEDEKS
-144 ECFKR
+144 CFKN

-163 LDLLD
+163 IDLLD
-168 IFKKGYFEYKNS
+168 IFMKGYFEYKTS
-180 KDKIKYIDDKANYYY
+180 KDRLKYIDNKANYYY
-195 LSLYMRLFLSIL
+195 LYLYMRLFLSIL
-207 KNADIVDTI
+207 KNADIVDTV
-216 NAYDLIIDDSVTYDA
+216 NAYDLIIDDNVTYDA
-231 QKKATVYSAN
+231 QKKALLYSKN
-241 LKEKYDSFP
+241 LKEKYSSFSE
-250 KPKNE
+250 PKND
-255 LDRVKNE
+255 LDKVKNE
-262 LKHII
+262 LKLVI
-267 DDRGREDESG
+267 DDRGCVDESG

-289 TLLSMLYATNQMKF
+289 TLLSMLYATNQMKY

-337 YHSNIVDKSFFNN
+337 YHSNIVDQSSFNN
-350 ASCNDESIDESKIN
+350 TNNESADESKDK
-364 MCKEY
+364 MCREY
-369 LIESFDTPVVLTTL
+369 LIESFDAPVVLTTL

-402 LLINS
+402 SLINS

-449 YDENKI
+449 YDENNI
-455 KYRINYADKAN
+455 KYRINYAYKAN

-517 AARNLYEML
+517 AARKLYEML
-526 IEDTKNAE
+526 IEDTGNAE
-534 DTYLLNTDFC
+534 DIYLLNTDFC

-593 LIQAI
+593 IIQAI

-610 IVKLVN
+610 IVNLVN

-621 NLNYLNSIGYKKDI
+621 NLNYLESIGYKKDI

-666 LMTYPLEKDMP
+666 LMAYPLGKDMP

-687 DNISGKSEVFPVLRQ
+687 DSISIKTKEFPVIRQ
-702 SFKTASDEINLIK
+702 SFKTAADNINLIK
-715 NDTKTMIVCYKNL
+715 NDTKAMIVCYKNP
-728 KTGKSNEA
+728 KTGKSNEK
-736 KYDELKELLDNKDNF
+736 KYDTLKKLLENEDNII
-751 VYNISKIK
+751 YNLSKIK
-759 KLLKEMQSYTINV
+759 SLLREMQSYTINI

-779 DFVDFYMDGDIL
+779 DFVYSYMDGDIL
-791 MLKKE
+791 LLKKE
-796 YYGDD
+796 YYSAN
-801 GFNIN
+801 GFNID
-806 QEKNKEQ
+806 QEKNKEL